1 MAGNIAGK
9 VYDLVKDAVKEQ
21 GVELWD
27 VKYVK
32 EGASWYL
39 RIFIDSENGINIDDC
54 TNVSHAVDPI
64 LDEHDPIDN
73 SYYLEVSSPGLMRE
87 INRDEHFAWALG
99 KDVKVKLY
107 KALNGTKELG
117 GKLVSHNDSEIVLQV
132 ADEQIALPKGSYSS
146 VRLDDDHFNVN

>member
-1 MAGNIAGK
+1 MAGNIAGR
-9 VYDLVKDAVKEQ
+9 VYDLVKNAVNDQ

-39 RIFIDSENGINIDDC
+39 RIFIDSPDGINIDDC

-87 INRDEHFAWALG
+87 ISREEHFVWAIG

-107 KALNGTKELG
+107 KALNGVKEFQGELKG
-117 GKLVSHNDSEIVLQV
+117 LIDDKIV
-132 ADEQIALPKGSYSS
+132 ISFFKY
-146 VRLDDDHFNVN
+146 FIFF